1 MKISKNN
8 YLVWI
13 LEQSPLARD
22 DRNFAYKMACKK
34 IAEQKGITNKEL
46 HTFYSVLQ
54 EMPRESDV
62 IRILAYIQ
70 NNLWLY
76 KPSEWCKVWRK
87 IKEEKKRE
95 DFKRD
100 NSFFSRFIHIFSKND

>member
-13 LEQSPLARD
+13 LEQYPLARD

-62 IRILAYIQ
+62 IRNLAYIQ

-76 KPSEWCKVWRK
+76 KPSEWCKLWRR
-87 IKEEKKRE
+87 IKEENKRE
-95 DFKRD
+95 EYKRD
-100 NSFFSRFIHIFSKND
+100 NWFLRNLFHIFSKND